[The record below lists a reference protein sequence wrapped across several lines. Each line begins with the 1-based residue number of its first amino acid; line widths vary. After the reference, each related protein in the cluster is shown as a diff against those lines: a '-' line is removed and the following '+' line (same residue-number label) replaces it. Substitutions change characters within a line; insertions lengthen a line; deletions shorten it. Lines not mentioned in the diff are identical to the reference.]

1 VTRTLP
7 APVDRARD
15 LVVPALQ
22 EAVSLLEPSI
32 REVVEYHLGLTGGG
46 GKALRPA
53 LALLSA
59 EAAGGAAEDALP
71 GAVSVELV
79 HNFSL
84 LHDDVMDRDQ
94 ERHHRP
100 TAWTVFGESR
110 AILAG
115 DALQTL
121 SVEVLSDARA
131 VAFVAGAT
139 QRMIAG
145 QALDLGLEGRWDA
158 TVEECLQ
165 MISGKTAAL
174 LSCSTGVGAV
184 LAGAADEKVTA
195 LASFGEQ
202 LGMAFQAV
210 DDLLGIWG
218 HPEVTGKPV
227 GNDLRQKKVSLPVA
241 AGLESEEGARLRELL
256 SSPVVADAEVDE
268 ATRLLER
275 AGARAFAA
283 GEAERRLGLALG
295 ELEAAGLVPEPR
307 EELAA
312 LARFIIEREF

>member
-1 VTRTLP
+1 MTRTLP

-22 EAVSLLEPSI
+22 EAVSRLEPSI
-32 REVVEYHLGLTGGG
+32 REVVEYHMGLTGGG

-59 EAAGGAAEDALP
+59 EAAGGSAEDALP

-84 LHDDVMDRDQ
+84 LHDDVMDKDQ

-100 TAWTVFGESR
+100 TAWTVYGESR

-121 SVEVLSDARA
+121 SIEVLDDAGA
-131 VAFVAGAT
+131 IALVAGAT

-145 QALDLGLEGRWDA
+145 QALDLRLEGRWDA
-158 TVEECLQ
+158 TVEECLE
-165 MISGKTAAL
+165 MIAGKTAAL

-184 LAGAADEKVTA
+184 LAGAPAETVSA

-218 HPEVTGKPV
+218 RPEVTGKPV

-241 AGLESEEGARLRELL
+241 AGLESEEAPRLRELL
-256 SSPVVADAEVDE
+256 SSPELTDDDVRE
-268 ATRLLER
+268 ATGLLER
-275 AGARAFAA
+275 AEAPAFTSQ
-283 GEAERRLGLALG
+283 EAERRLGLALA
-295 ELEAAGLVPEPR
+295 ELERTGLEPGPR
-307 EELAA
+307 EELAD

>member
-22 EAVSLLEPSI
+22 EAVSRLEPSI
-32 REVVEYHLGLTGGG
+32 REVVEYHLGLIGGG

-59 EAAGGAAEDALP
+59 EAARGSAEDALP

-84 LHDDVMDRDQ
+84 LHDDVMDADQ

-100 TAWTVFGESR
+100 TAWTVYGESR

-121 SVEVLSDARA
+121 SIQVLDDLRA
-131 VAFVAGAT
+131 VAMVAGAT

-145 QALDLGLEGRWDA
+145 QALDLGLEGRMDA
-158 TVEECLQ
+158 TVDECLR
-165 MISGKTAAL
+165 MIAGKTAAL
-174 LSCSTGVGAV
+174 LSCSTGVGA
-184 LAGAADEKVTA
+184 LLTGASDGTVTA

-218 HPEVTGKPV
+218 RPEVTGKPV
-227 GNDLRQKKVSLPVA
+227 GNDLRQRKVSLPVA
-241 AGLESEEGARLRELL
+241 AGLESEEAPHLRELL
-256 SSPVVADAEVDE
+256 SSDELTDEDVRE

-283 GEAERRLGLALG
+283 EEADRRLGLAFA
-295 ELEAAGLVPEPR
+295 ELERADLDPEPR
-307 EELAA
+307 DELAA
-312 LARFIIEREF
+312 LARFITEREF

>member
-1 VTRTLP
+1 MTRTLP

-15 LVVPALQ
+15 LVVPALR

-32 REVVEYHLGLTGGG
+32 REVVEYHMGLTGGG

-53 LALLSA
+53 LALLAAQS
-59 EAAGGAAEDALP
+59 AGGRAEDALP

-84 LHDDVMDRDQ
+84 LHDDVMDKDQ

-100 TAWTVFGESR
+100 TAWTVYGESR

-121 SVEVLSDARA
+121 SIEVLDDARA
-131 VAFVAGAT
+131 IALVAGAT

-145 QALDLGLEGRWDA
+145 QALDLGLEGRWEA
-158 TVEECLQ
+158 TVDECLQ
-165 MISGKTAAL
+165 MIAGKTAAL

-184 LAGAADEKVTA
+184 LAGAPDETVTA
-195 LASFGEQ
+195 LSSFGEQ

-218 HPEVTGKPV
+218 RPEVTGKPV

-241 AGLESEEGARLRELL
+241 AGLESADPRLRELL
-256 SSPVVADAEVDE
+256 SSPELTDEDVRE
-268 ATRLLER
+268 ATELLER
-275 AGARAFAA
+275 AGANTFAA
-283 GEAERRLGLALG
+283 EEAERRLGLALA
-295 ELEAAGLVPEPR
+295 ELDRVDLEAGPR